1 MRIRKQVHV
10 LRQEILEAA
19 EASGARRVRLFGS
32 TARGEES
39 STSDVDVLVSL
50 DPGRT
55 LLDLAR
61 LEEQLAQLLDR
72 PVDVITESGLREPF
86 RSTVLRE
93 AVDI

>member
-1 MRIRKQVHV
+1 MTIREQVHV

-32 TARGEES
+32 TARGKES
-39 STSDVDVLVSL
+39 STSDVDLLVSL

-61 LEEQLAQLLDR
+61 LEARLEQLLDR
-72 PVDVITESGLREPF
+72 DVDVIPESGLREPF
-86 RSTVLRE
+86 RTTVLRD
-93 AVDI
+93 AIDV